1 LFVNLCSKARW
12 KRPWTS
18 SSEAFIRFA
27 TIYFEVLGV
36 CFHYKDEGSTIE
48 GRVNEGRRNN
58 ASNSVWFFPSPFL
71 YFSIMCNFLCVSIF
85 YFIYFQHVC
94 GSSSF
99 YFPSPWINFT
109 IILW

>member
-71 YFSIMCNFLCVSIF
+71 YFSIMCNFFVWAFSILFIFSMCVVVVVFIF
-85 YFIYFQHVC
+85 HHHE
-94 GSSSF
+94 
-99 YFPSPWINFT
+99 
-109 IILW
+109 